1 MKKPMQ
7 IHTFDPVIYPIKLF
21 VVKYPNEKEI
31 NNRFTANNGDY
42 LNYSLMRN
50 AHATTEFRIVTLNE
64 IDKFGVLIVLHSG
77 KITVGHMA
85 HEATHAARVIW
96 DWLTENTTGAEA
108 DAYLVGWISDYINQV
123 RINKFK

>member
-7 IHTFDPVIYPIKLF
+7 IHTFDPVIYLIKLF

-31 NNRFTANNGDY
+31 NNRFTVNNGDD

-50 AHATTEFRIVTLNE
+50 AYATTESKVVILNE
-64 IDKFGVLIVLHSG
+64 IDKFGVLIVLYSG
-77 KITVGHMA
+77 KISIGHMA

-108 DAYLVGWISDYINQV
+108 DAYLVGWISDCINQV
-123 RINKFK
+123 RTNKFK